1 MSVYVAYNGNPRLK
15 PFGTPVSFTQDQVI
29 EFIKCKDDP
38 IYFITHY
45 CKIVSL
51 DHGLIDFKLYPYQ
64 IRFINAMHTGRRII
78 SMQPRQHGKTQT
90 VAAYLLHYTI
100 FNDNK
105 TVAVLANKAAA
116 AREILARYQLMYEN
130 LPTFLQHG
138 VKSWNKGSAELENG
152 SQVFTGATSSSGIRG
167 RSVNFLYIDEAAIIP
182 NTVAEEFFTSTYPT
196 ISAGQTTKIVLTS
209 TPLGLNHFWK
219 FWNEAK
225 NGTNG
230 FVPIEVHYSEHPDHD
245 EVWAQEQLELLKEL
259 KFNQEVGCSFLGSS
273 ATLISPSAL
282 QVMTPLIPIYNK
294 DNFISYDAP
303 AKGVYDEYTQTWLQK
318 PGSYAICVD
327 TSLGVGQDAH
337 AFSIIRIDV
346 NPYKQVAVFRD
357 NKISPLLFPNVIF
370 KWAKEYNDAW
380 VLIEMNKSEQIA
392 HILHAELEYENM
404 VYVVKH
410 RTKGQVVTGGFG
422 KQGQVRL
429 GVVTDKK
436 TKRIG
441 CSMLKT
447 LIENGKLQITDADTI
462 SELSTFI
469 EHKGSYAADDGYS
482 DDIAM
487 TLVLFGWLTSHV
499 FFKEM
504 TNIDL
509 RLSIYKA
516 RLQALE
522 DEILPVGNIT
532 DGNEDFEGEQWE
544 NYIPYNSY

>member
-1 MSVYVAYNGNPRLK
+1 MGIYVSYNGNPNLK
-15 PFGTPVSFTQDQVI
+15 PFGTPVSFTQEQVI
-29 EFIKCKDDP
+29 EFLKCKADP
-38 IYFITHY
+38 IYFIKTY

-51 DHGLIDFKLYPYQ
+51 DFGLIPFNLYEYQ
-64 IRFINAMHTGRRII
+64 VRFIKALHTERRII

-116 AREILARYQLMYEN
+116 AREILSRYQLMYEN

-138 VKSWNKGSAELENG
+138 VKSWNKGTVELENG
-152 SQVFTGATSSSGIRG
+152 SNVFTGATSSSGIRG
-167 RSVNFLYIDEAAIIP
+167 RSVNFLYIDEAAIIQ
-182 NTVAEEFFTSTYPT
+182 NTVADEFFTSTYPT

-219 FWNEAK
+219 FWNEAV
-225 NGTNG
+225 NGVNG
-230 FVPIEVHYSEHPDHD
+230 FMPIEVSYSEHPDHD
-245 EVWAQEQLELLKEL
+245 EAWANEQRQLLGEL

-273 ATLISPSAL
+273 ATLISPAAIQRMS
-282 QVMTPLIPIYNK
+282 PLIPLYKK
-294 DNFISYDAP
+294 DSFISYEAP
-303 AKGVYDEYTQTWLQK
+303 VKGSYDEYKREWIRK

-337 AFSIIRIDV
+337 AFTVIRIDQ
-346 NPYKQVAVFRD
+346 NPYKQVAVYKD
-357 NKISPLLFPNVIF
+357 NKISPLLFPNVIY

-392 HILHAELEYENM
+392 HILHNDLEYENM

-410 RTKGQVVTGGFG
+410 RTKGQIVTGGFG

-429 GVVTDKK
+429 GVTTDKK

-441 CSMLKT
+441 CAMLKT
-447 LIENGKLQITDADTI
+447 LVEEMKLQITDADTI
-462 SELSTFI
+462 SEISTFI
-469 EHKGSYAADDGYS
+469 EHKDSYAADDGYS
-482 DDIAM
+482 DDIVM
-487 TLVLFGWLTSHV
+487 TLVLFGWLTSHP
-499 FFKEM
+499 FFREM

-509 RLSIYKA
+509 RLSIYQA
-516 RLQALE
+516 RLQAIE
-522 DEILPVGNIT
+522 EEVLPVGSYT
-532 DGNEDFEGEQWE
+532 DGTEEFNGDQWVE
-544 NYIPYNSY
+544 YHPY